1 MLIRPASLVTELPAV
16 GAMVL
21 LVTVGKFLV

>member
-1 MLIRPASLVTELPAV
+1 MEYLILPAV

-21 LVTVGKFLV
+21 LYAVIILECIRHPEW